1 MVRACRPL
9 TTRRTW
15 ANNPGIM
22 DAALVVRSVWEGM
35 EARNWD
41 AVRRLLAEDL
51 VVTWPQ
57 TRERIRDADAFVEL
71 NRTYPGDWHI
81 TVEEVL
87 SEGDRAAARVIVVN
101 GEDVCYAS
109 GFYRVREG
117 RIVEATETFADPGQP
132 PYDRRRLAERY

>member
-1 MVRACRPL
+1 
-9 TTRRTW
+9 
-15 ANNPGIM
+15 M

-35 EARNWD
+35 EARDWD

-57 TRERIRDADAFVEL
+57 TRERIRGAEAFVTL

-87 SEGDRAAARVIVVN
+87 AAGDHAAARVTIVN
-101 GEDVCYAS
+101 GADVFYAS
-109 GFYRVREG
+109 GFYVVRG
-117 RIVEATETFADPGQP
+117 GQIVEATETFADPGEP
-132 PYDRRRLAERY
+132 PYDRGHLAERY

>member
-1 MVRACRPL
+1 
-9 TTRRTW
+9 
-15 ANNPGIM
+15 M

-41 AVRRLLAEDL
+41 AVRRLLADDL

-57 TRERIRDADAFVEL
+57 TRERIRGADAFVEV

-87 SEGDRAAARVIVVN
+87 AAGERVAARVTIVN
-101 GEDVCYAS
+101 GEDVFYAS
-109 GFYRVREG
+109 GFYRVRDG
-117 RIVEATETFADPGQP
+117 RIVEATETFADPGET
-132 PYDRRRLAERY
+132 PYDRSHLAERY